1 MLFRSILFVQSG
13 TAGIYFNNAA
23 GSVTN
28 AVLTN
33 GGNLLLGT
41 TTDSSNGKLQL
52 ATHTTS
58 AGGIGFGTDTTLYRS
73 AQGVLAI
80 NDFNGVGTAQLGLQ
94 QSNVLK
100 GLLASVGTDLYIDA
114 RDANGKI
121 YFRTSGT
128 TTALTL
134 DSSQNATFAGQIF
147 SGATHVTG
155 QHTLADF
162 GGTGINFDFTS
173 GNIGRIASVK
183 TSGSSTFELYTYN
196 SGSAVKALDFS
207 SAGNAT
213 FAGTVTPT
221 GGIVGT
227 TTNNNAAAGC
237 VGEYVSSAI
246 EYASRVSLTTSTPA
260 NVTSISLTAGD

>member
-1 MLFRSILFVQSG
+1 MC
-13 TAGIYFNNAA
+13 
-23 GSVTN
+23 
-28 AVLTN
+28 
-33 GGNLLLGT
+33 
-41 TTDSSNGKLQL
+41 SS
-52 ATHTTS
+52 
-58 AGGIGFGTDTTLYRS
+58 
-73 AQGVLAI
+73 
-80 NDFNGVGTAQLGLQ
+80 
-94 QSNVLK
+94 
-100 GLLASVGTDLYIDA
+100 DL
-114 RDANGKI
+114 
-121 YFRTSGT
+121 
-128 TTALTL
+128 
-134 DSSQNATFAGQIF
+134 NATFAGQIF

-260 NVTSISLTAGD
+260 NVTSISLTAGDWDVDFTVIFSGASTGTYVIACINSTSAAMTYGAGSFSSSPTMPTSAADCSYLMRKRVSISSTTTYYGVAEAGFSVGSPTAYGRLSARRVR